1 MFDIRIS
8 ANYFYV
14 TWDYVI
20 DANIYF
26 GVYHRCYRSPP
37 ISVAYTWP
45 IPYVTM
51 KVINL
56 LDYFPRNVNQKYNIK
71 T

>member
-1 MFDIRIS
+1 MFDFRIS

-26 GVYHRCYRSPP
+26 GVYHTRSRQ